1 MVSHDRY
8 LLDNVA
14 NKIWYIEDQQIKI
27 YPGTYA
33 EYEDW
38 KQKQAQ
44 GIAESAKIVEV
55 KKTIQQEKVKEV
67 ADDSKVKK
75 LKKLNQQLSTI
86 EQQVTNLQ
94 QQLLAVEK
102 LLADEKIYQDPVALK
117 TQTSQY
123 DVLKDALKVCKV
135 EWEQMAE
142 QIFELEN

>member
-1 MVSHDRY
+1 M
-8 LLDNVA
+8 
-14 NKIWYIEDQQIKI
+14 
-27 YPGTYA
+27 
-33 EYEDW
+33 
-38 KQKQAQ
+38 
-44 GIAESAKIVEV
+44 